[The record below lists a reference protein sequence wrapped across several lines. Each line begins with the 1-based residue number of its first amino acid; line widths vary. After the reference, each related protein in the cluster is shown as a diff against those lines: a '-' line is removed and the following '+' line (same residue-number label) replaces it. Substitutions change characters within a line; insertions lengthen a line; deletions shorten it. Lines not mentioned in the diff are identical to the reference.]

1 MTQDPTPEELT
12 SSIEIKF
19 NLFAEEILQYKQT
32 SKASHWFN
40 AIKIIRDIADQ
51 IDDLQLKTGA
61 KVN

>member
-1 MTQDPTPEELT
+1 MIPDPTPEELT

-19 NLFAEEILQYKQT
+19 NLFAEEIANYKQT
-32 SKASHWFN
+32 SKTSHLFN

-51 IDDLQLKTGA
+51 IDDLELKTEA

>member
-1 MTQDPTPEELT
+1 MTPDPTPEELT

-19 NLFAEEILQYKQT
+19 NLFAEEILHYKQT
-32 SKASHWFN
+32 NKTSHWFN

>member
-1 MTQDPTPEELT
+1 MTPEEIT

-19 NLFAEEILQYKQT
+19 SLFEEEILNYKQT
-32 SKASHWFN
+32 SKTSHWFN

-51 IDDLQLKTGA
+51 IDYLELKTEA

>member
-32 SKASHWFN
+32 SKANHWFN

>member
-1 MTQDPTPEELT
+1 MTPEEIT

-19 NLFAEEILQYKQT
+19 SLFEEEILNYKQT
-32 SKASHWFN
+32 SKTSHWFN

-51 IDDLQLKTGA
+51 IDDLELKTEA

>member
-1 MTQDPTPEELT
+1 MTPEQIT

-19 NLFAEEILQYKQT
+19 SLFEEEILNYKQT
-32 SKASHWFN
+32 SKTSHWFN

-51 IDDLQLKTGA
+51 IDDLELKTEA

>member
-1 MTQDPTPEELT
+1 MTPEEIT

-19 NLFAEEILQYKQT
+19 SLFDEEILNYKQT
-32 SKASHWFN
+32 SKTSHWFN

-51 IDDLQLKTGA
+51 IDDLELKTEA